1 MMPDV
6 IADDL
11 NNRNNIQKYQH
22 LLVGTIYHQSQ
33 PHRIQTEVNI
43 PVEIGILVN
52 DNDPDGDKLKI
63 TSVASPSQNVGVV
76 TINENDTVTFFPGL
90 DYAGTVRF
98 SYTISDGEGNSDKA
112 KVSVIIK
119 APSDRTSDQSG
130 QGQGQGQDQD
140 VQGNQHEREVKTANK
155 NQVDNKTSSELIQQ
169 EFHSGGTNDTD
180 NNIR

>member
-1 MMPDV
+1 M
-6 IADDL
+6 I
-11 NNRNNIQKYQH
+11 RSI
-22 LLVGTIYHQSQ
+22 
-33 PHRIQTEVNI
+33 
-43 PVEIGILVN
+43 
-52 DNDPDGDKLKI
+52 KI
-63 TSVASPSQNVGVV
+63 
-76 TINENDTVTFFPGL
+76 
-90 DYAGTVRF
+90 F

-140 VQGNQHEREVKTANK
+140 VQGTQHELDVKTANK
-155 NQVDNKTSSELIQQ
+155 NQADNKTSSELIQQ